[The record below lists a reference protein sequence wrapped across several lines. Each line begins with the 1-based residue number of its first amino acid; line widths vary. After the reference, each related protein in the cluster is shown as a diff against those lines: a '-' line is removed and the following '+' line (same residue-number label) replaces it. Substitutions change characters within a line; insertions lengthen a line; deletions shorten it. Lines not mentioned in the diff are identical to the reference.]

1 MDTKRKTYAHRA
13 RHNESEN
20 DVSLVTAIRACT
32 CGLLVSFAAAV
43 LMLSI
48 LAVYA
53 LTRPDPEGFLLPIAS
68 FLCYPSA
75 IFGGFMSCKLYRGS
89 PVLCGVIFALMNI
102 VVSMVLYP
110 LLPSTDA
117 GSLSTFWFFALRGL
131 LVLCCA
137 VGSFLGAK
145 SLAVSGKRRR
155 RRR

>member
-32 CGLLVSFAAAV
+32 CGLLVSFAVAV